1 MVSGCVIIKSSHSI
15 VPIMFRIVVK
25 KSWDAN
31 LETRQHENGQTQHKQ
46 KIMRYQATLDCA

>member
-25 KSWDAN
+25 KSWDAS

-46 KIMRYQATLDCA
+46 KIMRYQATLDCG